1 MQLDRQNTKR
11 IAVTGVLAA
20 IAYLLVLVTRFPIFP
35 AAPFLTY
42 EPKDAVIAIGGFLYG
57 PVTSLLLALI
67 VSFLEMVT
75 VSSTAWIGFVMN
87 FLSSAAF
94 ALPAALFYRRRR
106 KLSSAVLGL
115 AVGCLSMT
123 AVMVLWNLL
132 LTPLYMHADR
142 SVIVGMI
149 LPVFLPFNLLK
160 SVLNAGF
167 AMLLYKP
174 VVKALRAAHMLP
186 ESKGAAAL
194 KKKDTLWVFLFS
206 LLVIAAA
213 IALMLLIWRGIL

>member
-1 MQLDRQNTKR
+1 MQFDRQKTKQL
-11 IAVTGVLAA
+11 AVTGMLAA
-20 IAYLLVLVTRFPIFP
+20 VAYLLVLVTRFPIFP

-57 PVTSLLLALI
+57 PVTSLLLALL
-67 VSFLEMVT
+67 VSFLEMIT

-94 ALPAALFYRRRR
+94 ALPAALFYRYHR
-106 KLSSAVLGL
+106 KLSGAVTGLSA
-115 AVGCLSMT
+115 GCALMT
-123 AVMVLWNLL
+123 AVMVLWNWL
-132 LTPLYMHADR
+132 LTPLYMHVDR
-142 SVIVGMI
+142 AVIVGML

-174 VVKALRAAHMLP
+174 AVKALRAARMFP
-186 ESKGAAAL
+186 EQSGAASPQ
-194 KKKDTLWVFLFS
+194 KKYSLPVLGFS
-206 LLVIAAA
+206 LAVIAAA
-213 IALMLLIWRGIL
+213 ITLMLLIWRGIL